1 MNKLQGKK
9 VLLISPK
16 FFGYEVE
23 IERELVN
30 LGAAV
35 DFYDER
41 PFSSSVAKIANR
53 LNFKFFIKKRIKQ
66 HYAEILEQAST
77 RQYDYMLVIS
87 PETMD
92 INFVRGFKVL
102 CPNAKTVLYLWD
114 SIVNKKNARYLLD
127 AFDKAVT
134 FDPKDAAVDDRVS
147 FLPLFFI
154 SRYDRRTLASNE
166 GDNKSFNVAFIG
178 TAHSDRYA
186 IVNKVLA
193 GVGVSSLSNFVYFYS
208 PSKLLFFMKK
218 LLSSELRGISYSEVS
233 FQSLSSQEIA
243 NVFLQSKVVIDIEHP
258 KQNGLTMRTIEML
271 GLQQKI
277 ITTNKSVRDYDFYHP
292 NNVLIVERNNIH
304 VPNGFMQSDYVT
316 LSSNILDKYTLK
328 EWLKNVLH

>member
-16 FFGYEVE
+16 FFGYEAE
-23 IERELVN
+23 IQRELIN

-77 RQYDYMLVIS
+77 IQYDYMLVIS

-92 INFVRGFKVL
+92 ISFVRGFKML

-114 SIVNKKNARYLLD
+114 SIVNKKNARSLLD

-134 FDPKDAAVDDRVS
+134 FDPNDAAVDDRIS
-147 FLPLFFI
+147 FLPLFYI
-154 SRYDRRTLASNE
+154 SQYDRRAIKLSD
-166 GDNKSFNVAFIG
+166 GDNKSFNVSFVG
-178 TAHSDRYA
+178 TAHSDRYS
-186 IVNKVLA
+186 IVNKVIA
-193 GVGVSSLSNFVYFYS
+193 SIRASSLGSFIFYYS
-208 PSKLLFFMKK
+208 PSKLLFFIKK
-218 LLSSELRGISYSEVS
+218 LFSAELKGIAYSEVS
-233 FQSLSSQEIA
+233 FKSLSSQQIMSILLRS
-243 NVFLQSKVVIDIEHP
+243 NVVIDIEHP

-271 GLQQKI
+271 GLQKKL
-277 ITTNKSVRDYDFYHP
+277 ITTNKSVREYDFYHP
-292 NNVLIVERNNIH
+292 NNILVVDRNNVM
-304 VPNGFMQSDYVT
+304 VPGDFLSSDYFPVDD
-316 LSSNILDKYTLK
+316 SVLDKYTLRA
-328 EWLKNVLH
+328 WLCNVLF

>member
-16 FFGYEVE
+16 FFGYEAE

-30 LGAAV
+30 LGAVV

-66 HYAEILEQAST
+66 HYAEILDQAST

-92 INFVRGFKVL
+92 VTFVRGFKAL

-114 SIVNKKNARYLLD
+114 SIVNKKNARALLE

-134 FDPKDAAVDDRVS
+134 FDPTDAAVDDRVS

-154 SRYDRRTLASNE
+154 SRYDRRKLASSE

-186 IVNKVLA
+186 IVNKILA

-218 LLSSELRGISYSEVS
+218 ILSSELRGISYSEVS
-233 FQSLSSQEIA
+233 FQSLSSQEIV

-277 ITTNKSVRDYDFYHP
+277 ITTNQSVRDYDFYHP
-292 NNVLIVERNNIH
+292 NNVLIVERGDVH
-304 VPNGFMQSDYVT
+304 VPDGFMQSDYVT
-316 LSSNILDKYTLK
+316 LSNKILDKYTLK
-328 EWLKNVLH
+328 EWLKNLLH